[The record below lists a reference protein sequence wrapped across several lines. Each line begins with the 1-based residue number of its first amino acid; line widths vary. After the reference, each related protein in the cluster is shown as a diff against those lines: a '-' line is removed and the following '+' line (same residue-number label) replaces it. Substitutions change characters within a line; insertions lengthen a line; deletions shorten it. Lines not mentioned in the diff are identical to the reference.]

1 MAESQWHLEVNGRKV
16 GPFTLDQIQ
25 GLYEDG
31 EIRGYHQV
39 TSDQLD
45 GKWISVQELVDSAA
59 IAAPAPP
66 SDATGETP
74 SLAAPA
80 FEFESVVLEAP
91 VLEAPALE
99 KFQDE
104 IQGEVETIDATQ
116 VVSLPDLVEAG
127 EQIGSGP
134 ALYETMPSEK
144 TSAKTFPKTFKEP
157 RQDFNADFQPPPRPA
172 DVNTSTS
179 AHTSVQS
186 TTHEAPPISG
196 GEGPSS
202 TAYPSLET
210 QPSTSESEQPVIA
223 TPAYNPPSDSND
235 RVAAD
240 PALSLLSSL
249 QNLRERQTSQIQH
262 DPTIILHSGNI
273 SGSGRKPVPMRMWL
287 TAIFAGI
294 ILGAL
299 SIGLIKIFHHK
310 PIMGAPGSL
319 TEINQSK
326 PPTQVPPPPGMA
338 QVPGAPQAHAP
349 NGPNGLGGPPGMRPP
364 NFMQHHEIHGPKPAP
379 LPQQGAVA
387 VPANSSMREREAQQP
402 PPEQDNRFEQ
412 NQNGYPPNGQL
423 QNQPPLP
430 NQAQPPMDLNNP
442 PGQGNPQ
449 GYPPGDPN
457 INNGNGY
464 PPPPAA
470 PGYPQPGNPGGDPNQ
485 GFPPQTPPQGNG
497 DPSQPQPAF
506 QPPPG
511 NGDPS
516 QPQPAPGQDQ
526 FQQPPPVQP
535 NISQ

>member
-45 GKWISVQELVDSAA
+45 GKWISVQELIDSAA

-74 SLAAPA
+74 SLSAPV
-80 FEFESVVLEAP
+80 FELESVVLEAP
-91 VLEAPALE
+91 ALEAAPALE
-99 KFQDE
+99 E
-104 IQGEVETIDATQ
+104 IQGEVETIEATQ
-116 VVSLPDLVEAG
+116 AISLPDLVEAG
-127 EQIGSGP
+127 ELPGGQIGSGP
-134 ALYETMPSEK
+134 ALYETKP
-144 TSAKTFPKTFKEP
+144 SAKIFKEP

-179 AHTSVQS
+179 AHTTVQS
-186 TTHEAPPISG
+186 STHEAPPISG
-196 GEGPSS
+196 GENPSS
-202 TAYPSLET
+202 TSYPSLEA
-210 QPSTSESEQPVIA
+210 QSSTSELEQPVIA

-262 DPTIILHSGNI
+262 DPTIILHSGSI

-326 PPTQVPPPPGMA
+326 PPAQVPPPPGMP
-338 QVPGAPQAHAP
+338 QVPGGPQGHAP
-349 NGPNGLGGPPGMRPP
+349 NGPNGLGSPPGMRPP
-364 NFMQHHEIHGPKPAP
+364 SFMQHHEIHGPKHAP

-387 VPANSSMREREAQQP
+387 VPANGSLREREAQQP
-402 PPEQDNRFEQ
+402 PAEQDNRFEQ
-412 NQNGYPPNGQL
+412 NQNGYPPNGQP
-423 QNQPPLP
+423 QNQL
-430 NQAQPPMDLNNP
+430 QPPMDLNNP
-442 PGQGNPQ
+442 AGQVNPQGNPQ
-449 GYPPGDPN
+449 GYPPGDPT
-457 INNGNGY
+457 INNGTGGNGY

-470 PGYPQPGNPGGDPNQ
+470 PGYPQPGNPGNPVGDPNL
-485 GFPPQTPPQGNG
+485 GFQPQPPPQGNG
-497 DPSQPQPAF
+497 DSSQPQPAF

-516 QPQPAPGQDQ
+516 QPQPVPGQDQ
-526 FQQPPPVQP
+526 FPQQPPAAP
-535 NISQ
+535 NIQQ

>member
-66 SDATGETP
+66 PDVTGETP
-74 SLAAPA
+74 SLTAPV
-80 FEFESVVLEAP
+80 FESESESVVLEAP
-91 VLEAPALE
+91 VLEA
-99 KFQDE
+99 
-104 IQGEVETIDATQ
+104 IDATQ
-116 VVSLPDLVEAG
+116 TISLPELEELAELPELVEAG
-127 EQIGSGP
+127 EQIGSEP
-134 ALYETMPSEK
+134 ALYQTKP
-144 TSAKTFPKTFKEP
+144 SAKTLKEP
-157 RQDFNADFQPPPRPA
+157 RQDFNEDFQPPPRPA
-172 DVNTSTS
+172 DVSTSTS

-196 GEGPSS
+196 GEGSPSHHSFEAFEGQSS
-202 TAYPSLET
+202 TSGSEPVVAVSAY
-210 QPSTSESEQPVIA
+210 
-223 TPAYNPPSDSND
+223 TPPTPDSDD
-235 RVAAD
+235 RAAAD

-262 DPTIILHSGNI
+262 DPTIILHSGSI

-310 PIMGAPGSL
+310 PTMGAPGSL

-326 PPTQVPPPPGMA
+326 PPTQVTPPPGTL
-338 QVPGAPQAHAP
+338 QVPGGRQAHAP
-349 NGPNGLGGPPGMRPP
+349 NDLSGPGNPPRMRPP
-364 NFMQHHEIHGPKPAP
+364 NFMDHHNETHGPKPAP

-387 VPANSSMREREAQQP
+387 VPANGSMREREAQP
-402 PPEQDNRFEQ
+402 PPEQDNRFDQ
-412 NQNGYPPNGQL
+412 NQNGYPPNGQP

-430 NQAQPPMDLNNP
+430 NQPQPPMDLNNP
-442 PGQGNPQ
+442 PGQGYPQGNPQ
-449 GYPPGDPN
+449 GNPQDNPPADPN
-457 INNGNGY
+457 LNNGNGGNGY
-464 PPPPAA
+464 PPPPAN
-470 PGYPQPGNPGGDPNQ
+470 PGNPGGDPNQ
-485 GFPPQTPPQGNG
+485 GLPPQPPPQGNG
-497 DPSQPQPAF
+497 DPNQPPPAF

-511 NGDPS
+511 NGDPN
-516 QPQPAPGQDQ
+516 QGGQPAPGQDQ
-526 FQQPPPVQP
+526 FQQQPPPVQP

>member
-45 GKWISVQELVDSAA
+45 GKWISVQELIDSAA

-66 SDATGETP
+66 SDVTGETP
-74 SLAAPA
+74 SLVAPV
-80 FEFESVVLEAP
+80 FELESVVLEAP
-91 VLEAPALE
+91 VLE
-99 KFQDE
+99 
-104 IQGEVETIDATQ
+104 TIEATQ
-116 VVSLPDLVEAG
+116 VVSLPELVEAG

-134 ALYETMPSEK
+134 ALYETNPSEK
-144 TSAKTFPKTFKEP
+144 ISAKTFPKTFKEP

-186 TTHEAPPISG
+186 TSHEGPPVSS
-196 GEGPSS
+196 GEGLSSSPSVE
-202 TAYPSLET
+202 AHAP
-210 QPSTSESEQPVIA
+210 TSGSEQPVIA
-223 TPAYNPPSDSND
+223 TPAYDPPSDSND
-235 RVAAD
+235 RVSAD

-262 DPTIILHSGNI
+262 DPTIILHSGSI

-326 PPTQVPPPPGMA
+326 PTQVPPPPGMPQA
-338 QVPGAPQAHAP
+338 PGAPMAHAP
-349 NGPNGLGGPPGMRPP
+349 NGPNGQSNHPGAPSS
-364 NFMQHHEIHGPKPAP
+364 FSQHHEIRAPKPAP

-387 VPANSSMREREAQQP
+387 VPANGSMREREAQQP

-412 NQNGYPPNGQL
+412 NQNGYPPNGQQPPPL
-423 QNQPPLP
+423 QNQP
-430 NQAQPPMDLNNP
+430 QPPADLNNP
-442 PGQGNPQ
+442 QGNPQ
-449 GYPPGDPN
+449 GNPPQGYPQGDPN
-457 INNGNGY
+457 NNNGGNGNGY

-470 PGYPQPGNPGGDPNQ
+470 PGYPPPGNPGGDPN
-485 GFPPQTPPQGNG
+485 QGNG
-497 DPSQPQPAF
+497 DPSQPQPAY
-506 QPPPG
+506 QPPQG
-511 NGDPS
+511 NGDPN
-516 QPQPAPGQDQ
+516 QGGQPAPGQDQ
-526 FQQPPPVQP
+526 FQQQPPPVQP